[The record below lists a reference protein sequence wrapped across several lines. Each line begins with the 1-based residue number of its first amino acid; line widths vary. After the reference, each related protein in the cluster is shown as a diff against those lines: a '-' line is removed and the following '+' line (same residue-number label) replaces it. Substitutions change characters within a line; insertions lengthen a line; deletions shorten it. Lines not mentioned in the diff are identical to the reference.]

1 VKNVIFLAPP
11 AAGKGTF
18 SDYLV
23 EKYGY
28 LHFSTGSILREKS
41 KNNTKLKEI
50 LESGELV
57 RDEVIL
63 PVIEEVL
70 KEIPKN
76 TPFILD
82 GFPRT
87 LQQAKK
93 LDIILSGLEISDV
106 VVVEVDVEKETLKDR
121 VIGREVCSKCYRSY
135 NQSILEF
142 KPKVAGRCD
151 DCQNLLTK
159 RDDDN
164 EESFE
169 VRYNTYLES
178 TIPIIA
184 YYKEKGCLKVIC
196 NNKLDQT
203 EALNQLRSVI
213 KWTSKVQEK
222 SN

>member
-1 VKNVIFLAPP
+1 MKNVIFLAPP

-23 EKYGY
+23 EKFGY
-28 LHFSTGSILREKS
+28 IHYSTGSILREKAAH
-41 KNNTKLKEI
+41 NEKLKEI

-57 RDEVIL
+57 QDEIIL
-63 PVIEEVL
+63 PLVEEVL
-70 KEIPKN
+70 GSIPKGKN
-76 TPFILD
+76 FILD

-93 LDIILSGLEISDV
+93 LDIILSGLNILDV
-106 VVVEVDVEKETLKDR
+106 IVVEIDVEKETLIGR

-135 NQSILEF
+135 NKNILEF
-142 KPKVAGRCD
+142 KPKVEGRCD
-151 DCQNLLTK
+151 DCQSILTK

-164 EESFE
+164 EKSFE

-178 TIPIIA
+178 TLPIIA

-196 NNKLDQT
+196 NDKLDQT

-213 KWTSKVQEK
+213 K
-222 SN
+222 